1 MYWKETVH
9 QIVTNMSYQKITT
22 AMNMSPIMMTNPA
35 DSQYNHSSC
44 AGKRGLG
51 RTFPNKQSAK
61 GATFALLATMLRG
74 RFQESMEPCSRKKE
88 ISFRENFWSGKPSK
102 TVISGNLTDA
112 KMSAK
117 PYAATL
123 SEVFKT

>member
-1 MYWKETVH
+1 MNTP
-9 QIVTNMSYQKITT
+9 SIT
-22 AMNMSPIMMTNPA
+22 MTNPA
-35 DSQYNHSSC
+35 DSQNNHSVC
-44 AGKRGLG
+44 AGERGLG
-51 RTFPNKQSAK
+51 AMPSNKQSAK

-123 SEVFKT
+123 SEDFKT

>member
-1 MYWKETVH
+1 MNTLP
-9 QIVTNMSYQKITT
+9 IT
-22 AMNMSPIMMTNPA
+22 MTNPA
-35 DSQYNHSSC
+35 DSQNNHSAC

-51 RTFPNKQSAK
+51 TLLPNKQSAK

-74 RFQESMEPCSRKKE
+74 WFRENMEPCSRKKE
-88 ISFRENFWSGKPSK
+88 ISFRENFWPRNPSK
-102 TVISGNLTDA
+102 TVISRNRKDA
-112 KMSAK
+112 KMPTK

>member
-1 MYWKETVH
+1 MNTVP
-9 QIVTNMSYQKITT
+9 TT
-22 AMNMSPIMMTNPA
+22 MTNPA
-35 DSQYNHSSC
+35 DSQNNHSAC

-51 RTFPNKQSAK
+51 AVPSNKQSAK

-88 ISFRENFWSGKPSK
+88 ISFRENFWPSKPSK
-102 TVISGNLTDA
+102 IVISENQA
-112 KMSAK
+112 VVKMPVK

>member
-1 MYWKETVH
+1 MNTP
-9 QIVTNMSYQKITT
+9 SIT
-22 AMNMSPIMMTNPA
+22 MTNPA
-35 DSQYNHSSC
+35 DSHKNHSAC

-51 RTFPNKQSAK
+51 ALLPNKQSAK

-74 RFQESMEPCSRKKE
+74 WFPTMLRGWFRETMESFPRKKE
-88 ISFRENFWSGKPSK
+88 ISFRENFWPRNPSK
-102 TVISGNLTDA
+102 TVISENQA
-112 KMSAK
+112 VVKMPVK

>member
-1 MYWKETVH
+1 MNTVP
-9 QIVTNMSYQKITT
+9 TT
-22 AMNMSPIMMTNPA
+22 MTNPA
-35 DSQYNHSSC
+35 DSHKNHSAC

-51 RTFPNKQSAK
+51 TLLPNKQSAK

-74 RFQESMEPCSRKKE
+74 WFRETMESFPRKKE
-88 ISFRENFWSGKPSK
+88 ISFRENFWPGNPSK
-102 TVISGNLTDA
+102 IVITRNRKDA
-112 KMSAK
+112 KTPRK

>member
-1 MYWKETVH
+1 MNTLP
-9 QIVTNMSYQKITT
+9 IT
-22 AMNMSPIMMTNPA
+22 MTNPA
-35 DSQYNHSSC
+35 DSHKNHSAC

-51 RTFPNKQSAK
+51 ALLPNKQSAK

-74 RFQESMEPCSRKKE
+74 WFPTMLRGWFRETMESFPRKKE
-88 ISFRENFWSGKPSK
+88 ISFRENFWPRNPSK
-102 TVISGNLTDA
+102 TVISENQA
-112 KMSAK
+112 VVKMPVK